1 MDLRIVAKHVGIFKS
16 CEVAPFNVVYENY
29 STFPYK
35 IQTTQ
40 IRYLIFIGR
49 RSIIHKLCLLRT
61 DENVCNTWAQY
72 ILFDRFRISKQC
84 KSIGLDAHEMHPCKL
99 QMHMHFTLSN
109 KDSNAATFI
118 KLLFIYLFSYPFF
131 QSMDARVWHPLYL
144 MTLHW
149 DATKNAMIP
158 KRMTDYKNQYWYDCQ
173 IGNDQQYTISLTNS
187 TIR

>member
-16 CEVAPFNVVYENY
+16 CEVAPLNVVYENY

-84 KSIGLDAHEMHPCKL
+84 KSVGLDAHEMHPCKL

-109 KDSNAATFI
+109 KDSNASTFI
-118 KLLFIYLFSYPFF
+118 KLLFIIYLSFLSKYGCKGLTSSLLNDIALRCYQKCNDP
-131 QSMDARVWHPLYL
+131 Q
-144 MTLHW
+144 
-149 DATKNAMIP
+149 KND
-158 KRMTDYKNQYWYDCQ
+158 R
-173 IGNDQQYTISLTNS
+173 L
-187 TIR
+187 